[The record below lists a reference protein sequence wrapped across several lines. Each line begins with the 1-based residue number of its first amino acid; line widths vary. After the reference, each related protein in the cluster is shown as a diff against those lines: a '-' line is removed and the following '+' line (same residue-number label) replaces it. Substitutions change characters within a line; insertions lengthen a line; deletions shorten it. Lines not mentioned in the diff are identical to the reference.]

1 MNLPNKLTIFRILLV
16 PVFVLTYYL
25 DFKNSHFVATAVF
38 IIASITDWLDGHIAR
53 RRNLIT
59 NFGKFMDPLA
69 DKILVISAFIMLVE
83 KSMVYAWVVI
93 IVISREFIVSGLR
106 LIAAS
111 NNVVLAAGKMG
122 KSKTVTQMIAVILL
136 LMNNFPFDK
145 IGIRADLIFLYISTF
160 LTIISGIDYVYKNR
174 DILDF
179 SNE

>member
-16 PVFVLTYYL
+16 PVFVIVYYMNYAYSNV
-25 DFKNSHFVATAVF
+25 FATAIF

-53 RRNLIT
+53 QRNLVT

-83 KSMVYAWVVI
+83 KSIVFAWVVI
-93 IVISREFIVSGLR
+93 IIISREFIVSGLR

-122 KSKTVTQMIAVILL
+122 KLKTATQMIAVILL
-136 LMNNFPFDK
+136 LLNNFPFHETS
-145 IGIRADLIFLYISTF
+145 IRVDLFFLYLSTL
-160 LTIISGIDYVYKNR
+160 LTIISGIDYVYKNK
-174 DILDF
+174 DVLDF
-179 SNE
+179 SND

>member
-16 PVFVLTYYL
+16 PVFVIVYYMNYAYSNV
-25 DFKNSHFVATAVF
+25 FATAIF

-53 RRNLIT
+53 QRNLVT

-83 KSMVYAWVVI
+83 KSIVFAWVVI
-93 IVISREFIVSGLR
+93 IIISREFIVSGLR

-122 KSKTVTQMIAVILL
+122 KLKTATQMIAVILL
-136 LMNNFPFDK
+136 LLNNFPFHETS
-145 IGIRADLIFLYISTF
+145 IRVDLFFLYLSTL
-160 LTIISGIDYVYKNR
+160 LTIISGIDYVYKNK

-179 SNE
+179 SND

>member
-16 PVFVLTYYL
+16 PVFVIVYYMNYAYSNV
-25 DFKNSHFVATAVF
+25 FATVIF

-53 RRNLIT
+53 QRNLVT

-83 KSMVYAWVVI
+83 KSIVFAWVVI
-93 IVISREFIVSGLR
+93 IIISREFIVSGLR

-122 KSKTVTQMIAVILL
+122 KLKTATQMIAVILL
-136 LMNNFPFDK
+136 LLNNFPFHET
-145 IGIRADLIFLYISTF
+145 GIRVDLFFLYLSTL
-160 LTIISGIDYVYKNR
+160 LTIISGIDYVYKNK

-179 SNE
+179 SND